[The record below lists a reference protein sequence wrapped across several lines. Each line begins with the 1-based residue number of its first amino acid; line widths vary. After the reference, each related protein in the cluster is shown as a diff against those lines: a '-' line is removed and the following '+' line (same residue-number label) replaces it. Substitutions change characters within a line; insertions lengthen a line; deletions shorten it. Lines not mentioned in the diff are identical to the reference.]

1 MWWVGE
7 NKTQQFTSMP
17 KRKKS
22 NECSSSGRVCAG
34 RACMYFF
41 PLSLSAICL
50 SFCVLS
56 CIIFPPIQ
64 IIYRFPLFGMTS
76 NERACEITC
85 LAASVYLSRLVQ
97 YVMQAVVMSQ
107 NTLLFQSTVL
117 SCFATFFN
125 STISPCRVFYNHLH
139 SFYFLYFFL
148 FVHFIWCVG
157 ATRFKS
163 LRSRKL
169 IFILCCDKSS
179 RNRFFHP

>member
-1 MWWVGE
+1 M
-7 NKTQQFTSMP
+7 KT
-17 KRKKS
+17 KRSSLPQCRNVKS
-22 NECSSSGRVCAG
+22 PTNTLPLAEYVLGVCV
-34 RACMYFF
+34 YFF
-41 PLSLSAICL
+41 PLSAICVL
-50 SFCVLS
+50 FCVLS
-56 CIIFPPIQ
+56 CIIFPPIR

-76 NERACEITC
+76 NEWACEITC
-85 LAASVYLSRLVQ
+85 LTASGYLSQLVQ

-125 STISPCRVFYNHLH
+125 STISPCRVFYNYLH

-157 ATRFKS
+157 ATRSKS

-169 IFILCCDKSS
+169 IFILCNDKSS
-179 RNRFFHP
+179 RHRFIHL